1 MIWTNDF
8 DNSFWK
14 GLMQIDEDFSFEK
27 MRWLHVNP
35 YPHAI
40 SVLRFLIQEA
50 CCPTNDWLI
59 IRGREGILRID
70 RIWRLEHILEEAK
83 ECIDLTDD
91 WEYRRF
97 LELVE
102 LSAFELLPEVILIG
116 KDSDNPENRE
126 ASQDFREKYEYM
138 SAHKDECFRNDII
151 KADLNCID
159 NFDLA
164 EIAHKY
170 KALGMSRD
178 HMLELLQAIKSEM
191 ETEDQEDRILNL
203 MDFVTGWC
211 HPDWKIF

>member
-1 MIWTNDF
+1 
-8 DNSFWK
+8 
-14 GLMQIDEDFSFEK
+14 MQIDEDFSFKK

-40 SVLRFLIQEA
+40 SGLRFLIQEA

-116 KDSDNPENRE
+116 KDSDNEDIRE
-126 ASQDFREKYEYM
+126 ASQDFRENYEYL

-151 KADLNCID
+151 KVDLNCID

-191 ETEDQEDRILNL
+191 ETEDQENKILNL

>member
-27 MRWLHVNP
+27 MRWLHKDP

-83 ECIDLTDD
+83 ACIDLTDD

-97 LELVE
+97 LELVD

-126 ASQDFREKYEYM
+126 AAQDFREKYEYL
-138 SAHKDECFRNDII
+138 SAHKDECFRKDII

-159 NFDLA
+159 DFDLA

-191 ETEDQEDRILNL
+191 ETEDQEDKILNL